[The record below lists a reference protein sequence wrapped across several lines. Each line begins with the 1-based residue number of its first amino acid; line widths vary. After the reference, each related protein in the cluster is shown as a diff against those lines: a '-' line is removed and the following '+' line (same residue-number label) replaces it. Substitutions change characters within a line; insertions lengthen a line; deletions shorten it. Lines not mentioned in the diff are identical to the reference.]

1 MNEYA
6 NAQEAYG
13 SKHFHRQGQFHGD
26 VYPNIDC
33 ALIVGI
39 TVILDEI
46 KHAQSSS
53 TRGGGR

>member
-1 MNEYA
+1 MNL
-6 NAQEAYG
+6 QTHW
-13 SKHFHRQGQFHGD
+13 KHTVQSIFIGKGQFHGD